1 MRMSLDA
8 VWIEDLHN
16 PTKVDALHE
25 IVDIWMPNVVA
36 KYEKSL
42 LDVLSL
48 RQ

>member
-8 VWIEDLHN
+8 VWIVDLHN
-16 PTKVDALHE
+16 PAKVDALYE
-25 IVDIWMPNVVA
+25 IVDIWVPNVVA